1 MKRCALLFD
10 ENEWV
15 LHDENVLVGKEPFWA
30 MMLIGVK
37 DAELM
42 KGKMGMVQLRNGE
55 ESCMPSSWG
64 EPRRRKGPPN
74 ISAQF
79 SHVTTRFFY
88 VFE

>member
-42 KGKMGMVQLRNGE
+42 KGKMGMVQLGNVEKKVACLQAGV
-55 ESCMPSSWG
+55 
-64 EPRRRKGPPN
+64 
-74 ISAQF
+74 
-79 SHVTTRFFY
+79 SHVEGRDRPTSQPNFRT
-88 VFE
+88 